1 MGLER
6 NQKASKQGFANSKA
20 TQSKAGSSILKNKS
34 VYVVNPFSGR
44 AEDVGSPGKSPPKA
58 KSSDRWKSRGGVKK
72 KVENIQVVRG
82 MSDRWYGQD
91 DNDEDACDEEGSYVG
106 YREWEEEGGDKG
118 YGWLDG
124 PEGEESTL
132 SSTGEDWR
140 KEFGS
145 FRTFKEPEELE
156 RTSSS
161 QERSDLAREEEQ
173 QAEEA
178 REAFEE
184 MMRKEPGKCTCQW
197 EWDWNDMCPLHGARV
212 MRQARDA
219 DSGGVDERAAITN
232 EVSGWGERDKLGTR
246 RAFRPHR
253 APRRMTLSHT
263 PIDRGTGGVT
273 YLNSAS
279 QPTTQ

>member
-58 KSSDRWKSRGGVKK
+58 KSRGGVKK

-219 DSGGVDERAAITN
+219 DSGDVDERAAITN